1 MIPRSD
7 FWRQWGKMMS
17 GSILVLA
24 FLQAAAADP
33 MADGMKALEAN
44 NFEAAATDFS
54 KAVAKDPADYAA
66 HFHLALSYS
75 MLKKDD
81 EAVAEYR
88 KTLELKP
95 GLYEAQLNIGI
106 VLVRNKAFAD
116 AVTELSAASA
126 QKPKEFRPQYY
137 LGEALRAS
145 GDFAKAAETFE
156 TAAALDPK
164 SAAAELGWGQSLA
177 AQNKLAD
184 AAPHFRKAA
193 ELDPKYRDALLE
205 LAANYEKAGQP
216 ADAIEIY
223 KQFPENPG
231 AQERMGELQLE
242 TKRYADAI
250 PGLEKAVAASPT
262 SANRLALA
270 TAYGLNKQF
279 DKELEQLQ
287 KVVAAEPENFQLR
300 MRYGRA
306 LRDQKQLV
314 PAENQ
319 FAAAAKLDP
328 QSVEAWNE
336 LAGIAIPLQDY
347 PTGLAALDRV
357 KALGK
362 ETPGNL
368 FIRAITLDKLKQLK
382 PALAAYEEFLATS
395 GGKFPDQE
403 FQARQ
408 RVKVLKRELGQR

>member
-1 MIPRSD
+1 MISRSV
-7 FWRQWGKMMS
+7 FWRQWGKMII

-44 NFEAAATDFS
+44 NFDAAAADFS
-54 KAVAKDPADYAA
+54 KAVAKDPSDYAA

-95 GLYEAQLNIGI
+95 GLYEAQLNLGI

-116 AVTELSAASA
+116 AATELSAASA

-137 LGEALRAS
+137 LGEALRGS
-145 GDFAKAAETFE
+145 GDFPKAAETFE

-164 SAAAELGWGQSLA
+164 SPAPELGWGQSLA

-184 AAPHFRKAA
+184 AASHFHKAA

-279 DKELEQLQ
+279 DKELDQLQ
-287 KVVAAEPENFQLR
+287 KVVAAEPENVQLR